1 MDVAAFTAAAL
12 VIAPWPAAAAQ
23 HVVERGRQLMASRR
37 PSASGYHPR
46 AMQKTVDRMIEVK
59 MLLASGAIA
68 ARSIHV
74 HPPSG
79 F

>member
-1 MDVAAFTAAAL
+1 
-12 VIAPWPAAAAQ
+12 
-23 HVVERGRQLMASRR
+23 
-37 PSASGYHPR
+37 
-46 AMQKTVDRMIEVK
+46 MQKTVDRMIEVK